1 MSKKVNNWVEN
12 VLLPDLFKK
21 YQVRDKSYTSIIISY
36 KQAFCLDDIL
46 HQECTGGLGRRL
58 SFYKVGRWQGR
69 EILLRQKGQY
79 YFLSFGLTKEEQ
91 ELLAKQAEKSELQKE
106 MEFATHA
113 TKRKNAGKN
122 ARAWEA
128 LVKKYST
135 ELDNLKAGIK
145 DYEETEPDYPFL
157 PLMYKK
163 LENVN
168 KILDILNK

>member
-36 KQAFCLDDIL
+36 KQAFCLDGIL
-46 HQECTGGLGRRL
+46 HQECTGGLDRRL

-79 YFLSFGLTKEEQ
+79 YFLSFGLTAEEQ
-91 ELLAKQAEKSELQKE
+91 EQLAKEAEKSELQRE
-106 MEFATHA
+106 MELATRA
-113 TKRKNAGKN
+113 AKKRKN

-135 ELDNLKAGIK
+135 ELDNLKAGIA

>member
-36 KQAFCLDDIL
+36 KQALYLGDVL
-46 HQECTGGLGRRL
+46 HQECIGGLGRRL
-58 SFYKVGRWQGR
+58 SFYKAGRWQGR
-69 EILLRQKGQY
+69 EVLLRQKGQY
-79 YFLSFGLTKEEQ
+79 YFLSFGLTAEEQ
-91 ELLAKQAEKSELQKE
+91 EQLAKEAEKSELQRE
-106 MEFATHA
+106 MELATRA
-113 TKRKNAGKN
+113 AERKNAGKN
-122 ARAWEA
+122 ARAWEV
-128 LVKKYST
+128 LTKKYSA
-135 ELDNLKAGIK
+135 ELDNLKTGIK

-157 PLMYKK
+157 SLMYKK